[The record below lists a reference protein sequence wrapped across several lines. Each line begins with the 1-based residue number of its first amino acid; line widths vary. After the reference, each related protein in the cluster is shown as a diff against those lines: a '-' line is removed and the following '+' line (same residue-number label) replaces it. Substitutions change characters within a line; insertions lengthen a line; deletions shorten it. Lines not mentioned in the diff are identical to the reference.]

1 MSEQLQ
7 HHMANLRVSTEAA
20 EKELQGLLAG
30 KKISATRLRK
40 HLMDA
45 KKESHAFRSATTT
58 FTKGLPT
65 KTKAHAP
72 KAKEEGNEE
81 VEIMEVEPVK
91 KNKSKKK

>member
-1 MSEQLQ
+1 
-7 HHMANLRVSTEAA
+7 MANLRVSTEAA

-45 KKESHAFRSATTT
+45 KKESHAFRSATTA

-72 KAKEEGNEE
+72 KAEAVEE
-81 VEIMEVEPVK
+81 VEEVEPVK